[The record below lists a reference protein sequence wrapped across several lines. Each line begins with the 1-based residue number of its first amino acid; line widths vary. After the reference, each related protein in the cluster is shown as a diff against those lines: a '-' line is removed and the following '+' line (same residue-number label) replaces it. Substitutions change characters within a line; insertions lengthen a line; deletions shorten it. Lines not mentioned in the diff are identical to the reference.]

1 MEHLVEWGYIGLFI
15 ASFLAATILPIG
27 SEFVFATLIYLGWN
41 VWACV
46 AVATIGNT
54 LGGITTYWI
63 GRLGKIEWIEK
74 YLKIKKEKIER
85 FEKKMYNRGDWLAVF
100 SFVPGIGDVI
110 VVACGYFRT
119 NFIGTVV
126 AMTIGKFLR
135 YVGWM
140 YVQGWIMK

>member
-1 MEHLVEWGYIGLFI
+1 MQGLVEWGYVGLFI

-27 SEFVFATLIYLGWN
+27 SELIFAALIYAGWD
-41 VWACV
+41 VWTCV
-46 AVATIGNT
+46 AVATVGNT
-54 LGGITTYWI
+54 LGGVTTYWI

-74 YLKIKKEKIER
+74 YLKIKKEKVER

-119 NFIGTVV
+119 NFLGTMI
-126 AMTIGKFLR
+126 AMTIGKFGR
-135 YVGWM
+135 YVAWM
-140 YVQGWIMK
+140 YVQGWIMH